1 MDTKKIIKKYE
12 DGEVLTD
19 FELVHLKTHYEELDN
34 ICRNDSNL
42 KAVLFYSTQRLLQ
55 VQDIYNARKG
65 K

>member
-1 MDTKKIIKKYE
+1 METRKIIKKYE

-19 FELVHLKTHYEELDN
+19 FELVHLKNHYEELDKLA
-34 ICRNDSNL
+34 RNDPNL
-42 KAVLFYSTQRLLQ
+42 KSVSFYSTQRLLQ